1 MTGVVHIQNLNHTHK
16 LLENYAFSDNTTT
29 FDIRNIIYGTYTVQK
44 FLIFINYYYKIHNC
58 MQLQQYTFIFEQFIS
73 FISGND
79 TLFIQH
85 IHVTCDVQ
93 HCYEQTNVDN

>member
-1 MTGVVHIQNLNHTHK
+1 
-16 LLENYAFSDNTTT
+16 
-29 FDIRNIIYGTYTVQK
+29 
-44 FLIFINYYYKIHNC
+44 